1 MLRLT
6 SLYLLAA
13 ILHHAEAVEIIAH
26 RGASHDAP
34 ENTLA
39 AVNLGWK
46 RNADAV
52 EVDVYL
58 SKDNRIV
65 AIHDKNTKRT
75 TGHDGLVKEMT
86 WSELQKLDAGNWKNK
101 KYKGEP
107 VPLLSDILATVPEG
121 KYLVIEIKCGP
132 EIIQPLA
139 ALLKKA
145 KTPPSKTAIIS
156 FSFDVVDAAK
166 KQFPKR
172 AVYYLSGIKQ
182 KKPDGRWEPSV
193 ESLVK
198 KAAEAGL
205 NGLSLGNMGARGAVG
220 NKSLVDY
227 LRRMRKETTARDLG
241 FYVWTVDSP
250 RMGKLLLNLGLDG
263 ITTNRPEFLKS
274 QIIK

>member
-6 SLYLLAA
+6 FLCFLVFALDVA
-13 ILHHAEAVEIIAH
+13 AVEIIAH

-52 EVDVYL
+52 EVDVFL

-75 TGHDGLVKEMT
+75 TGHDGLVREMT
-86 WSELQKLDAGNWKNK
+86 WPELRKLEAGGWKDRE
-101 KYKGEP
+101 YKGEP
-107 VPLLSDILATVPEG
+107 IPLLSDILATVPEG

-139 ALLKKA
+139 VLLERA
-145 KTPPSKTAIIS
+145 KVAPSKTAIIS
-156 FSFDVVDAAK
+156 FSFDVVAAAK

-172 AVYYLSGIKQ
+172 AVYYLSSIKQ
-182 KKPDGRWEPSV
+182 NKNSGRWEPSV

-198 KAAEAGL
+198 KARTAGL
-205 NGLSLGNMGARGAVG
+205 NGLSLGNMGSQGAVG

-227 LRRMRKETTARDLG
+227 LRHMRKETTSRDLG

-250 RMGKLLLNLGLDG
+250 KMGKLLADLGLDG
-263 ITTNRPEFLKS
+263 ITTNRPAFLKS
-274 QIIK
+274 QLNK

>member
-1 MLRLT
+1 MARLT
-6 SLYLLAA
+6 VICVIFCALNAF
-13 ILHHAEAVEIIAH
+13 AVEIIAH

-39 AVNLGWK
+39 AVRMGWE

-58 SKDNRIV
+58 SKDKQIV

-75 TGHDGLVKEMT
+75 TGHDELVKEMT
-86 WSELQKLDAGNWKNK
+86 WPELQKLDAGSWKDK

-107 VPLLSDILATVPEG
+107 IPLLSDILATVPEG

-132 EIIQPLA
+132 EIVQPLA
-139 ALLKKA
+139 VLLKKA

-156 FSFDVVDAAK
+156 FSFDVVAAAK

-172 AVYYLSGIKQ
+172 AVYYLVSIKQ
-182 KKPDGRWEPSV
+182 NNTNGRWEPSV

-198 KAAEAGL
+198 KATAAGL
-205 NGLSLGNMGARGAVG
+205 NGLSLGNMGARGTAG
-220 NKSLVDY
+220 NLPLVDY
-227 LRRMRKETTARDLG
+227 LRRMRKETAARDLG

-250 RMGKLLLNLGLDG
+250 RMGKLLLDLGLDG
-263 ITTNRPEFLKS
+263 ITTNRPAFLKS
-274 QIIK
+274 RINK

>member
-6 SLYLLAA
+6 SIYLLAA
-13 ILHHAEAVEIIAH
+13 ITHADAVEIIAH

-52 EVDVYL
+52 EVDVFL

-75 TGHDGLVKEMT
+75 TGHDGLVREMT
-86 WSELQKLDAGNWKNK
+86 WPELRKLEAGSWKNK
-101 KYKGEP
+101 KYMGEP
-107 VPLLSDILATVPEG
+107 IPLLSDILATIPEG

-139 ALLKKA
+139 VLLERA
-145 KTPPSKTAIIS
+145 KVAPSKTAIIS
-156 FSFDVVDAAK
+156 FSFDVVVAAK

-172 AVYYLSGIKQ
+172 AVYYLSSIKQ
-182 KKPDGRWEPSV
+182 NKNGGRWEPSV
-193 ESLVK
+193 ELLIK
-198 KAAEAGL
+198 KARTAGL
-205 NGLSLGNMGARGAVG
+205 NGLSLGNMGSQGAVG

-227 LRRMRKETTARDLG
+227 LRHMRKETAALSLG

-250 RMGKLLLNLGLDG
+250 KMGKLLADLGLDG
-263 ITTNRPEFLKS
+263 ITTNRPAFLKS
-274 QIIK
+274 QLNK

>member
-1 MLRLT
+1 MLRLVIFC
-6 SLYLLAA
+6 LLAA
-13 ILHHAEAVEIIAH
+13 RVHVGAVEIIAH

-52 EVDVYL
+52 EVDVFL

-75 TGHDGLVKEMT
+75 TGHDGLVRDMT
-86 WSELQKLDAGNWKNK
+86 WPELRKLEAGGWKGR

-107 VPLLSDILATVPEG
+107 IPLLANILATVPEG
-121 KYLVIEIKCGP
+121 KYLVIEIKCGS

-139 ALLKKA
+139 TLLKKSKIPA
-145 KTPPSKTAIIS
+145 MKTAIIS
-156 FSFDVVDAAK
+156 FSFDVVAAAK

-172 AVYYLSGIKQ
+172 AVYYLSSIKQ
-182 KKPDGRWEPSV
+182 NKNSGHWEPSV
-193 ESLVK
+193 ESLIK
-198 KAAEAGL
+198 KARTTGL
-205 NGLSLGNMGARGAVG
+205 NGLSLGNMGSQGAVS
-220 NKSLVDY
+220 NKPLVDY
-227 LRRMRKETTARDLG
+227 LRHMRKETAAHDLG

-250 RMGKLLLNLGLDG
+250 KMGKLLVDLGLDG
-263 ITTNRPEFLKS
+263 ITTNRPAFLKS
-274 QIIK
+274 QINK

>member
-86 WSELQKLDAGNWKNK
+86 WSELQKLDAGNWKNL
-101 KYKGEP
+101 YRRP
-107 VPLLSDILATVPEG
+107 RFTL
-121 KYLVIEIKCGP
+121 IK
-132 EIIQPLA
+132 
-139 ALLKKA
+139 
-145 KTPPSKTAIIS
+145 
-156 FSFDVVDAAK
+156 
-166 KQFPKR
+166 
-172 AVYYLSGIKQ
+172 
-182 KKPDGRWEPSV
+182 
-193 ESLVK
+193 
-198 KAAEAGL
+198 
-205 NGLSLGNMGARGAVG
+205 
-220 NKSLVDY
+220 
-227 LRRMRKETTARDLG
+227 
-241 FYVWTVDSP
+241 
-250 RMGKLLLNLGLDG
+250 
-263 ITTNRPEFLKS
+263 
-274 QIIK
+274 

>member
-1 MLRLT
+1 MARLT
-6 SLYLLAA
+6 A
-13 ILHHAEAVEIIAH
+13 ICVIFCALNVFAVEIIAH

-39 AVNLGWK
+39 AVSLGWK

-58 SKDNRIV
+58 SKDNQIV
-65 AIHDKNTKRT
+65 VIHDKNTKRT
-75 TGHDGLVKEMT
+75 TGHDGLVREMT
-86 WSELQKLDAGNWKNK
+86 WAQLRQLDAGSWKDRK
-101 KYKGEP
+101 FKGEP
-107 VPLLSDILATVPEG
+107 IPLLSGLLGAIPEG

-156 FSFDVVDAAK
+156 FSFDVVAAAK
-166 KQFPKR
+166 NQFPKR
-172 AVYYLSGIKQ
+172 AVYYLASIKQ
-182 KKPDGRWEPSV
+182 NKTNGRWEPSV

-198 KAAEAGL
+198 KATGAGL
-205 NGLSLGNMGARGAVG
+205 NGLSLGNMGSQGATD
-220 NKSLVDY
+220 NSALADY
-227 LRRMRKETTARDLG
+227 LRRRRKATTARDLG

-250 RMGKLLLNLGLDG
+250 RMGKLLSGLGLDG
-263 ITTNRPEFLKS
+263 ITTNRPAFLKS
-274 QIIK
+274 QINK

>member
-1 MLRLT
+1 M
-6 SLYLLAA
+6 
-13 ILHHAEAVEIIAH
+13 HANAVEIIAH

-52 EVDVYL
+52 EVDVFL

-86 WSELQKLDAGNWKNK
+86 WPELRKLEAGGWQDRE
-101 KYKGEP
+101 YKGEP
-107 VPLLSDILATVPEG
+107 IPLLSDILATVPEG

-139 ALLKKA
+139 VLLKKA
-145 KTPPSKTAIIS
+145 KTPPSKTVIIS
-156 FSFDVVDAAK
+156 FSFDVVVAAK

-172 AVYYLSGIKQ
+172 SVYYLSGIKQ
-182 KKPDGRWEPSV
+182 NKNSGRWEPSV

-198 KAAEAGL
+198 KARTAGL
-205 NGLSLGNMGARGAVG
+205 NGLSLGNMGSQGAVS
-220 NKSLVDY
+220 NKPLVDY
-227 LRRMRKETTARDLG
+227 LRHMREETTARDLG

-250 RMGKLLLNLGLDG
+250 KMGKLLADLGLDG
-263 ITTNRPEFLKS
+263 ITTNRPAFLKS
-274 QIIK
+274 QLNK

>member
-1 MLRLT
+1 MLRLIG
-6 SLYLLAA
+6 LYLLAV
-13 ILHHAEAVEIIAH
+13 IMHADAVEIIAH

-39 AVNLGWK
+39 AVSLGWK

-58 SKDNRIV
+58 SKDNQIV
-65 AIHDKNTKRT
+65 VIHDKNTKRT
-75 TGHDGLVKEMT
+75 TGHDGLVREMN
-86 WSELQKLDAGNWKNK
+86 WAQLRKLDAGSWKDRK
-101 KYKGEP
+101 FKGEP
-107 VPLLSDILATVPEG
+107 IPLLSGLLETVPEG

-139 ALLKKA
+139 ALLKKV

-156 FSFDVVDAAK
+156 FSFDVVAAAK

-172 AVYYLSGIKQ
+172 AIYYLASIKQ
-182 KKPDGRWEPSV
+182 NKTNGSWEPSV

-198 KAAEAGL
+198 KATGAGL
-205 NGLSLGNMGARGAVG
+205 NGLSLGNMGSRGAAD
-220 NKSLVDY
+220 NLPLVDY
-227 LRRMRKETTARDLG
+227 LRRMRKATTVRDLG

-250 RMGKLLLNLGLDG
+250 RMGKLLSGLGLDG
-263 ITTNRPEFLKS
+263 ITTNRPAFLKS
-274 QIIK
+274 QLNK

>member
-1 MLRLT
+1 MARLT
-6 SLYLLAA
+6 A
-13 ILHHAEAVEIIAH
+13 ICVIFCALNVFAVEIIAH

-39 AVNLGWK
+39 AVSLGWK

-65 AIHDKNTKRT
+65 VIHDKNTKRT
-75 TGHDGLVKEMT
+75 TGHDGLVHEMN
-86 WSELQKLDAGNWKNK
+86 WVQLRQLDAGSWKDRK
-101 KYKGEP
+101 FKGEP
-107 VPLLSDILATVPEG
+107 IPLLSGLLETIPEG
-121 KYLVIEIKCGP
+121 KHLVIEIKCGP

-156 FSFDVVDAAK
+156 FSFDVVAAAK
-166 KQFPKR
+166 KQFPNR
-172 AVYYLSGIKQ
+172 AVYYLASIKQ
-182 KKPDGRWEPSV
+182 NKTNGHWEPSV

-198 KAAEAGL
+198 KAHGAVL
-205 NGLSLGNMGARGAVG
+205 NGLSLGNMGSQGAAD
-220 NKSLVDY
+220 NSPLMDY
-227 LRRMRKETTARDLG
+227 LRRMRKETTVRDLG

-250 RMGKLLLNLGLDG
+250 RMGKLLSGLGLDG
-263 ITTNRPEFLKS
+263 ITTNRPAFLKS
-274 QIIK
+274 QINK

>member
-6 SLYLLAA
+6 SIYLLAA
-13 ILHHAEAVEIIAH
+13 ITHADAVEIIAH
-26 RGASHDAP
+26 RGASYDAP

-52 EVDVYL
+52 EVDVFL

-75 TGHDGLVKEMT
+75 TGHDGLVREMT
-86 WSELQKLDAGNWKNK
+86 WPELRKLEAGSWKNK

-107 VPLLSDILATVPEG
+107 IPLLSDILATIPEG

-139 ALLKKA
+139 VLLERA
-145 KTPPSKTAIIS
+145 KVAPSKTAIIS
-156 FSFDVVDAAK
+156 FSFDVVVAAK

-172 AVYYLSGIKQ
+172 AVYYLSSIKQ
-182 KKPDGRWEPSV
+182 NKNGGRWEPTV
-193 ESLVK
+193 ELLIK
-198 KAAEAGL
+198 KARTAGL
-205 NGLSLGNMGARGAVG
+205 NGLSLGNMGSQGAVG

-227 LRRMRKETTARDLG
+227 LRHMRKETTASDLG

-250 RMGKLLLNLGLDG
+250 KMGKLLADLGLDG
-263 ITTNRPEFLKS
+263 ITTNRPAFLKS
-274 QIIK
+274 QLNK

>member
-6 SLYLLAA
+6 FLCFLVFALDVA
-13 ILHHAEAVEIIAH
+13 AVEIIAH

-52 EVDVYL
+52 EVDVFL

-75 TGHDGLVKEMT
+75 TGHDGLVREMT
-86 WSELQKLDAGNWKNK
+86 WPELRKLEAGGWKDRE
-101 KYKGEP
+101 YKGEP
-107 VPLLSDILATVPEG
+107 IPLLSDILATVPEG

-139 ALLKKA
+139 GFLKKA
-145 KTPPSKTAIIS
+145 KVAPSNTAIIS
-156 FSFDVVDAAK
+156 FSFNVVAAAK

-172 AVYYLSGIKQ
+172 AVYYLSSIKQ
-182 KKPDGRWEPSV
+182 NKNSGRWEPSV

-198 KAAEAGL
+198 KARTAGL
-205 NGLSLGNMGARGAVG
+205 NGLSLGNMGSQGAVS

-227 LRRMRKETTARDLG
+227 LRQMRKETAARDLG

-250 RMGKLLLNLGLDG
+250 KMGKLLADLGLDG
-263 ITTNRPEFLKS
+263 ITTNRPAFLKS
-274 QIIK
+274 QLNK

>member
-1 MLRLT
+1 MLRFAVVCFVVFALDT
-6 SLYLLAA
+6 L
-13 ILHHAEAVEIIAH
+13 AVEIIAH

-39 AVNLGWK
+39 SVQLGWE

-58 SKDNRIV
+58 SKDGKIV
-65 AIHDKNTKRT
+65 VIHDENTKRT
-75 TGHDGLVKEMT
+75 TGHDGLVHKMT
-86 WSELQKLDAGNWKNK
+86 WAQLRQLDAGNWKNK
-101 KYKGEP
+101 KFKGEP
-107 VPLLSDILATVPEG
+107 IPLLSQLLETIPNG

-139 ALLKKA
+139 ALLKKT

-156 FSFDVVDAAK
+156 FSFEVVAAAK

-172 AVYYLSGIKQ
+172 AVYYLASIKQ
-182 KKPDGRWEPSV
+182 NTTNGHWEPSV
-193 ESLVK
+193 KSLVM
-198 KAAEAGL
+198 KAREAGL
-205 NGLSLGNMGARGAVG
+205 NGLSLGNMGSQGAAG
-220 NKSLVDY
+220 NSALADY

-250 RMGKLLLNLGLDG
+250 RMGKALSGLGLDG
-263 ITTNRPEFLKS
+263 ITTNRPAFLRS
-274 QIIK
+274 QMDK

>member
-1 MLRLT
+1 
-6 SLYLLAA
+6 LLAA
-13 ILHHAEAVEIIAH
+13 ITHADAVEIIAH
-26 RGASHDAP
+26 RGASYDAP

-52 EVDVYL
+52 EVDVFL

-75 TGHDGLVKEMT
+75 TGHDGLVREMT
-86 WSELQKLDAGNWKNK
+86 WPELRKLEAGSWKNK

-107 VPLLSDILATVPEG
+107 IPLLSDILATIPEG

-139 ALLKKA
+139 VLLERA
-145 KTPPSKTAIIS
+145 KVAPSKTAIIS
-156 FSFDVVDAAK
+156 FSFDVVVAAK

-172 AVYYLSGIKQ
+172 AVYYLSSIKQ
-182 KKPDGRWEPSV
+182 NKNGGRWEPTV
-193 ESLVK
+193 ELLIK
-198 KAAEAGL
+198 KARTAGL
-205 NGLSLGNMGARGAVG
+205 NGLSLGNMGSQGAVG

-227 LRRMRKETTARDLG
+227 LRHMRKETTASDLG

-250 RMGKLLLNLGLDG
+250 KMGKLLADLGLDG
-263 ITTNRPEFLKS
+263 ITTNRPAFLKS
-274 QIIK
+274 QLNK